1 MNTSYKRLEKKD
13 SDMTITPVVEV
24 VHVPVHLAP
33 PGSLQAKQLCHL
45 HTQLSLGQSY
55 HS

>member
-24 VHVPVHLAP
+24 VHVPVHLAL
-33 PGSLQAKQLCHL
+33 PGSPQAKQLCHL
-45 HTQLSLGQSY
+45 HTQLSLG
-55 HS
+55 